1 MSLTKISG
9 EVIQGT
15 ITVGVVTA
23 TRIDG
28 DVSGNVNST
37 GVSTFSTLKVGT
49 GVTINSGIVTATTF
63 SGNVTGNITG
73 NVTGNVTGN
82 ATGLS
87 GTPNIT
93 VGAITASSAVISG
106 NVSVAGTIT
115 YEDTTNVDSIG
126 VITARNGVVV
136 SSGNVLIGTG
146 TSTGTASQLLQ
157 VTGGAYVSG
166 NLGLGASDPFQKLHI
181 QNTTSPLTLNLKL
194 NNNSTTNDYAE
205 IAFQLWSDASSGET
219 VFGGSGT
226 SRPSGVIRCL
236 NENGSSAAGSLIFA
250 TFSGGSTN
258 STVTE
263 KMRIDSSGR
272 ITAQYQPCFLA
283 SRSGSQTYSANN
295 AIIFNLKIFD
305 QGSNYNSS
313 TGVFTAPVTGRY
325 LFLSTVLVQGTSAGN
340 EFDFQLSTS
349 NREYYGAPGRTE
361 TQNGTSWGDG
371 YIAHATQQIADMDA
385 GDTAYIRYTT
395 FGGGS
400 IYGGGGGGVWD
411 AWSKF
416 SGYLLC

>member
-15 ITVGVVTA
+15 INVGVVTA

-194 NNNSTTNDYAE
+194 NKDSTTNDYAE
-205 IAFQLWSDASSGET
+205 ISFQLWEGASSGET

-236 NENGSSAAGSLIFA
+236 NESGSNATGSLIFA

-272 ITAQYQPCFLA
+272 VTMPYQPAFYTVHTA
-283 SRSGSQTYSANN
+283 TSGTNQQNTTV
-295 AIIFNLKIFD
+295 IL
-305 QGSNYNSS
+305 
-313 TGVFTAPVTGRY
+313 TAPIINRGSAYSTSTGRY
-325 LFLSTVLVQGTSAGN
+325 TCPVAGLYQFFFGTIKSDNGI
-340 EFDFQLSTS
+340 
-349 NREYYGAPGRTE
+349 APDPRVSRFNIRK
-361 TQNGTSWGDG
+361 NGTNASTELRLSENGG
-371 YIAHATQQIADMDA
+371 YGESASLVCLVECVANDFIDVFITDTGGWYGNTYAH
-385 GDTAYIRYTT
+385 
-395 FGGGS
+395 FGGFLIG
-400 IYGGGGGGVWD
+400 
-411 AWSKF
+411 
-416 SGYLLC
+416 